1 MTRITSPNTGASSA
15 SIRRAGPAQGVLL
28 LSMSCLSVLG
38 AVLLAPMQPRMVD
51 AFADQPGVAALV
63 PLVITVPALMIGLL
77 APVAGRIVDRVGRL
91 QLLTAALV
99 VYAAFGTAPLWLNSL
114 PLIVAS
120 RFGVGAAEAAIMTCC
135 TTLLA
140 DYFEGKE
147 RDRYLGLQ
155 MVCTSLSA
163 VVFIAVGGALGQV
176 DWRAPFWLYSV
187 SLVFA
192 VLCPLLLWRPVAAA
206 ADASRDVPMRWRPL
220 LIPLAVTFVG
230 GILFYAPI
238 VELSYLLDAIGVSS
252 PGIIGLVSGFASAAT
267 ALGALLFSRIS
278 TWGPRRLLAASFLL
292 IGAGLAGMGVGNTAT
307 SIAAGAIDASAGAG
321 VLLPTLVTWV
331 LSQLD
336 FEQRGRGTGAWTASL
351 FTGEFI
357 CPILVIGLAALFGG
371 LPPAIIVLGAASA
384 ATALVVR
391 TALR

>member
-1 MTRITSPNTGASSA
+1 
-15 SIRRAGPAQGVLL
+15 
-28 LSMSCLSVLG
+28 MSCLSVLG

-155 MVCTSLSA
+155 MVFTSLSA

-307 SIAAGAIDASAGAG
+307 SIAAGAIVASAGAG